1 MYNVIMRPTKKE
13 VNNRGIE
20 LLNKFHALD
29 DPNRIRILNIISSG
43 FVLSEK
49 EILRELEISQST
61 LSHHLDILTKA
72 HLLKCSRKNHKALY
86 MINTT
91 SLLIIDSFLAYLHEK
106 FEKACDKYKNGPTF
120 NDIYNMVE
128 DEEFRKIYYRR

>member
-1 MYNVIMRPTKKE
+1 MYNKIMRPTKKE

-29 DPNRIRILNIISSG
+29 DPNRIRILNIVSSG

-72 HLLKCSRKNHKALY
+72 RLLKCSRVDHKALY

-91 SLLIIDSFLAYLHEK
+91 SLLVIDSFLAYLHGK
-106 FEKACDKYKNGPTF
+106 FETACDKYKNGPTYD
-120 NDIYNMVE
+120 DINELLDDEDFLNM
-128 DEEFRKIYYRR
+128 RTH